1 MIRLYLLI
9 IGCCLFTHLSAQ
21 EYQLSE
27 IEDIAYTIFNRG
39 PRYIQGGDHTH
50 PTKQIASMQA
60 INRNETNYM
69 YLANAE
75 NSLGWVILSNEKT
88 YPTAS
93 HE

>member
-1 MIRLYLLI
+1 MKRILI
-9 IGCCLFTHLSAQ
+9 ILLLCVGSFIHAQ

-27 IEDIAYTIFNRG
+27 IEDISYTFFNRG